1 LVKILPFVENPAR
14 YMGGEANSVIKTD
27 VLAKIALIFPDLYE
41 IGMSHNG
48 MRVLY
53 NAINKESDLLCEVAF
68 APWKD
73 MAELMKKNN
82 IPLYTHASYSE
93 VKSFDAVGITVQ
105 TELNFTNIP
114 YVLELAGI
122 AAFAADRKENEP
134 IIIAGGPSMANPEP
148 IADFFD
154 CMCIGDG
161 EIATPKVLRLIGE
174 AKKTKSKAEILEEIS
189 KLEGFYVPAIQK
201 SVKRT
206 YLKKLKKEYLPTKNL
221 IANTPLVHDRF
232 CVEVMRGC
240 TQGCRFCQAG
250 YWYRPTREL
259 DADDVLDTAK
269 EGLNA
274 TGDRQL
280 GLLSLSTADYSPV
293 ESLLDSFL
301 ADPFFKNIDVS
312 LPSLRVSSFSSS
324 LATKVYALK
333 GGRSATFAPETGSER
348 LRKFINKTITDSD
361 IEQAVESAFQNGF
374 NKIKLYLMIGFP
386 TETDEDIMA
395 LVKLTEKLLSF
406 NKKGQI
412 NLSIGIFIPKAWT
425 PLQWAPFA
433 SKETTLSRIK
443 ILKDNLFKYKNVRL
457 SWNSWETAHLE
468 AIYSR
473 GNRNLAPLIY
483 EACKR
488 GLIFESDSKSLNP
501 AEWENIRKDL
511 NYDDSWVFKGY
522 EEEEILPW
530 DFIDAGVSKKFLQRE
545 WQNAHDL
552 KWVQNCKNGK
562 CQACGI
568 PGNGADTTLGKHP
581 QRSTGNPT
589 WLPQQSATQEQS
601 AVHSYR
607 IIFKKTENS
616 RFLPH
621 QNTLSFFERTFI
633 KNGIPIKYS
642 EGFSPKPRIVNTG
655 ALPLGLESLCE
666 IISVELLEKLDLN
679 RHSVKTDNYL
689 SLLNACFPKGLEI
702 VSIEPLAEK
711 LSAHPPKSMNYCLLG
726 QYSLPQKKEL
736 PTVQNHRGQN
746 VNLNEHILSIEET
759 QNALHITVKCNE
771 QGATVS
777 PFTLYAG
784 LLGISDQEAR
794 TLNIIKISVSS

>member
-1 LVKILPFVENPAR
+1 LVNKILPFVENPAR

-27 VLAKIALIFPDLYE
+27 VLAKMALIFPDLYE

-53 NAINKESDLLCEVAF
+53 NSVNKESDLLCEVAF
-68 APWKD
+68 APWLD
-73 MAELMKKNN
+73 MAKLMKENSVL
-82 IPLYTHASYSE
+82 LYTHATHSE

-122 AAFAADRKENEP
+122 TAFAANRAEHEP

-174 AKKTKSKAEILEEIS
+174 CKKNKNRAEILEEIS
-189 KLEGFYVPAIQK
+189 KLEGFYVPTIQK
-201 SVKRT
+201 TVKRT
-206 YLKKLKKEYLPTKNL
+206 YLPKLTKEFLPTKNL
-221 IANTPLVHDRF
+221 IANTPLIHDRF

-259 DADDVLDTAK
+259 NADDVLDTSK
-269 EGLNA
+269 EGLKA

-293 ESLLDSFL
+293 ESLLDSFI

-312 LPSLRVSSFSSS
+312 LPSLRVSSFNSS

-374 NKIKLYLMIGFP
+374 NKIKLYIMIGFP

-395 LVKLTEKLLSF
+395 LVKLTEKLLTY
-406 NKKGQI
+406 NKRGQI
-412 NLSIGIFIPKAWT
+412 ALSIGIFIPKAWT
-425 PLQWAPFA
+425 PLQWAPFID
-433 SKETTLSRIK
+433 KETALARIK

-457 SWNSWETAHLE
+457 NWNSWETAHLE
-468 AIYSR
+468 ALYSR

-483 EACKR
+483 EAYKR

-501 AEWENIRKDL
+501 TEWENIRKDL
-511 NYDDSWVFKGY
+511 GYDDTWIFKGY
-522 EEEEILPW
+522 KEEESLPW

-545 WQNAHDL
+545 LKNAQEL
-552 KWVQNCKNGK
+552 KWVQNCKYGK

-568 PGNGADTTLGKHP
+568 PGNGADTNIGQTA
-581 QRSTGNPT
+581 
-589 WLPQQSATQEQS
+589 AT
-601 AVHSYR
+601 
-607 IIFKKTENS
+607 
-616 RFLPH
+616 
-621 QNTLSFFERTFI
+621 
-633 KNGIPIKYS
+633 
-642 EGFSPKPRIVNTG
+642 
-655 ALPLGLESLCE
+655 
-666 IISVELLEKLDLN
+666 
-679 RHSVKTDNYL
+679 
-689 SLLNACFPKGLEI
+689 
-702 VSIEPLAEK
+702 
-711 LSAHPPKSMNYCLLG
+711 
-726 QYSLPQKKEL
+726 
-736 PTVQNHRGQN
+736 
-746 VNLNEHILSIEET
+746 
-759 QNALHITVKCNE
+759 
-771 QGATVS
+771 
-777 PFTLYAG
+777 
-784 LLGISDQEAR
+784 
-794 TLNIIKISVSS
+794 